1 MVFMRGNALRGLRRR
16 AISPESGFFRTG
28 VHALLTGYLVGLQ
41 LVLVANDLAIQF
53 VHQII
58 NGGIHVLVAA
68 FGVHIASLYPQGA
81 FCAWPTFR
89 FLLIVDAQQDTSS
102 HDPVKMTRNPL

>member
-1 MVFMRGNALRGLRRR
+1 MNGLHAGKCPRGLRRR

-68 FGVHIASLYPQGA
+68 FGVHIAS
-81 FCAWPTFR
+81 F
-89 FLLIVDAQQDTSS
+89 
-102 HDPVKMTRNPL
+102 TRRVHSARCRRSFSF